1 MLVVSSDN
9 DIILITCLATVC
21 NIFNVSYI
29 TNATFLIT
37 VIICGMFAKG
47 MRFNSKME
55 EIISVLV
62 FEIKDLL
69 ILDC

>member
-9 DIILITCLATVC
+9 DIILMTFLATVC
-21 NIFNVSYI
+21 NIFNVLYI
-29 TNATFLIT
+29 FNANCLIT

-55 EIISVLV
+55 EAISVLELCI
-62 FEIKDLL
+62 EIKVLN
-69 ILDC
+69 

>member
-9 DIILITCLATVC
+9 DIIPMTCLATVC
-21 NIFNVSYI
+21 NIFNVLYI
-29 TNATFLIT
+29 SNATCFIT

-47 MRFNSKME
+47 MRFNNKME

-62 FEIKDLL
+62 LCLEIKVLN
-69 ILDC
+69 